1 LKRRAFIAGICG
13 VAMLTPRAGS
23 GQAPNRLRRVG
34 VLMHLAENTREG
46 QLRVEAFRGSF
57 EKLGWSDGR
66 NVNLSY
72 RWAAGSAELAKQYAV
87 ELAGSSPDIL
97 LAGNSQVCRALQQA
111 TKTIPIVFAEVI
123 DPIGNGLVA
132 GLTRPGGNITGFTMF
147 ETSLAAKWLELLK
160 QIAPNVVRAGVIY
173 DPATP
178 SSPGFLAAVE
188 GAAPSF
194 GVQLSSAA
202 IGSAADVENFFG
214 QIAAEPDGGIIV
226 FPGSSMSI
234 HRKLITENAATRRL
248 PVIYGLRDNPV
259 NGGLASYGVDSVDL
273 YRQAATYVDRILR
286 GETPGS
292 LPVQAA
298 TRFELVINLKTAKAL
313 GLEIS
318 PALLGR
324 ADEVIE

>member
-1 LKRRAFIAGICG
+1 LKRREFIAGLG
-13 VAMLTPRAGS
+13 VAATFAPRAVLA
-23 GQAPNRLRRVG
+23 QASRPRRVG
-34 VLMHLAENTREG
+34 VLMHLAENSREG
-46 QLRVEAFRGSF
+46 LARIEAFRSDF

-66 NVNLSY
+66 NVRIDY
-72 RWAAGSAELAKQYAV
+72 RWAAGSAELAKTYAG
-87 ELAGSSPDIL
+87 ELAGTNPDIL

-111 TKTIPIVFAEVI
+111 TRTIPIVFAEVI
-123 DPIGNGLVA
+123 DPVANGLVA
-132 GLTRPGGNITGFTMF
+132 GLARPGGNITGFTMF

-160 QIAPNVVRAGVIY
+160 QIAPNVSRAGVIY

-194 GVQLSSAA
+194 AVQLSSAA
-202 IGSAADVENFFG
+202 VSSASDIENFFDKIAG
-214 QIAAEPDGGIIV
+214 QPDGGIIV
-226 FPGSSMSI
+226 FPGSIMSI
-234 HRKLITENAATRRL
+234 HRKLIADAAAAKRL
-248 PVIYGLRDNPV
+248 PVIYGLRDNPAS
-259 NGGLASYGVDSVDL
+259 GGLASYGVNSVEM
-273 YRQAATYVDRILR
+273 YRQAASYVDRILR
-286 GETPGS
+286 GELPGN

-298 TRFELVINLKTAKAL
+298 TRFELVINLKAARAL